1 MPYTHLPSK
10 VTEEV
15 LTLSNYNTIKN
26 NFAGG
31 VPDVVIAKGD
41 LSVGSGA
48 DAATRLAVG
57 ADDTT
62 LVADSLQIQ
71 GQAWQIQPAARVRNS
86 ADLLTGITS
95 WQALT
100 FDAERF
106 DTDGMHSTVTNAS
119 RLTVPTGGDGLYLI
133 GGTAKFQITFPGPMG
148 GYFATLGLR
157 VVLNGT
163 TVIVCAG
170 DGYTAYPAASI
181 SGTFDITT
189 LYALA
194 AGDYVELQ
202 RYASTNSPAGVL
214 VAANFS
220 PEFWAVWQRR
230 S

>member
-10 VTEEV
+10 VAGDV
-15 LTLSNYNTIKN
+15 VTLSNYNTIKN
-26 NFAGG
+26 NFAVG

-41 LSVGSGA
+41 LVVGTAA

-57 ADDTT
+57 SDDAT
-62 LVADSLQIQ
+62 LVVDSLQIP
-71 GQAWQIQPAARVRNS
+71 GLAWQTQPAARVYNS
-86 ADLLTGITS
+86 ANLLTGVTS

-100 FDAERF
+100 FNSERF
-106 DTDGMHSTVTNAS
+106 DTDGMHSTAINTS
-119 RLTVPTGGDGLYLI
+119 RLTVPVGGDGLYLI

-148 GYFATLGLR
+148 GYSALLGLR
-157 VVLNGT
+157 VLLNGT

-170 DGYTAYPAASI
+170 DGYAAYPAASI

-202 RYASTNSPAGVL
+202 RYAYTNSPAGVL

-220 PEFWAVWQRR
+220 PEFWAMWQRR